1 MIKFSRSNLCHE
13 FTLKNPIENS
23 KDPIY
28 KLIISNNEI
37 QTIYKINKNNNKKFL
52 YFNKDNI
59 HNILYESEEVFTV
72 DDDIKD
78 IFQDSNISELFYF
91 ELLILDNLEAINY
104 NYSFE
109 LIRELNK
116 IVLNNNFN
124 PIKKIL
130 ISKILLSLIYNFKGL
145 DDYDEEKDNAEIKE
159 MENTNINII
168 KDNIE
173 VFKDFGMNYNLD
185 DIIKNKIDFIYSEII
200 VSLIKL
206 NKFNNYDFYIEILT
220 QLNIESIDITQTI
233 FKGLSEELNNERNN
247 YLNEYI
253 INTVDDI
260 KKEKLINF
268 FYVII
273 DKILKNPIYIYQN
286 EFLKKN
292 QIYFMKLIRGHLDEI
307 KNIANTTK
315 QKDKIECLIRKFSND
330 YYYTKYLN
338 LQEFGKND
346 NIYLY
351 KDNEEN
357 NEIIEKEKIYYD
369 KEYEKEK
376 ETVINMDHKYK
387 IDPELANKIMNKLY
401 INIYIDKNEEGGA
414 IIKKEEFFYGEKKL
428 KIEKES
434 LNKEA
439 NYEELTQQEKK
450 YENIYKNYKNFL
462 KVLEEIEEYIINSN
476 IPFNPLIELEFAKE
490 DKVIDSEDNKG
501 EHRQYNNIT
510 LISRFKNQIGEKNVL
525 EFLDRDILVNG
536 IGIKSQGFI
545 YLINELTNEDYENET
560 FFYDN

>member
-1 MIKFSRSNLCHE
+1 MIKLSRSNLCHE

-91 ELLILDNLEAINY
+91 ELLILDKLEAINY

-116 IVLNNNFN
+116 IALNNNFN

-145 DDYDEEKDNAEIKE
+145 DDYDEEKDNTEIKE

-220 QLNIESIDITQTI
+220 QLNIKSIDITQTI
-233 FKGLSEELNNERNN
+233 FKGLSEELNNERNK

-268 FYVII
+268 FYIII

-292 QIYFMKLIRGHLDEI
+292 QINFMKLLRDHLDEI
-307 KNIANTTK
+307 KNIANITK

-338 LQEFGKND
+338 LEEFGKND

-376 ETVINMDHKYK
+376 ETVIDMDHKYK

-450 YENIYKNYKNFL
+450 YENVYKNYKNFL

-476 IPFNPLIELEFAKE
+476 ILFNPLIELEFAKE

-536 IGIKSQGFI
+536 IGIKSQGLI

>member
-1 MIKFSRSNLCHE
+1 MNNFTRLNLCHE
-13 FTLKNPIENS
+13 FTLKNPFENK

-28 KLIISNNEI
+28 KLIINNNEM
-37 QTIYKINKNNNKKFL
+37 QEIYKINKNNNKKLF

-59 HNILYESEEVFTV
+59 HNILYESEEFFTV
-72 DDDIKD
+72 DDDLNN
-78 IFQDSNISELFYF
+78 IFQDSDISELFYF
-91 ELLILDNLEAINY
+91 ELLILDNLETINY

-116 IVLNNNFN
+116 IVLNNKFK

-145 DDYDEEKDNAEIKE
+145 DNYDEEKYSTEIKE
-159 MENTNINII
+159 MENININII

-173 VFKDFGMNYNLD
+173 IFKDFGMIYNLD

-206 NKFNNYDFYIEILT
+206 NKFNKYDFYIEILT
-220 QLNIESIDITQTI
+220 QLNIESIDITQEI

-260 KKEKLINF
+260 KNEKLINF
-268 FYVII
+268 LYII
-273 DKILKNPIYIYQN
+273 IEKILKNPIYIYQN
-286 EFLKKN
+286 EFLEKN
-292 QIYFMKLIRGHLDEI
+292 RKNFMKILKEHLDEI
-307 KNIANTTK
+307 KNIANASK

-338 LQEFGKND
+338 LEELGKND

-351 KDNEEN
+351 KNSEEN
-357 NEIIEKEKIYYD
+357 NEIIEKEKINYD
-369 KEYEKEK
+369 KEYEKD
-376 ETVINMDHKYK
+376 TIIDMGPNNK

-414 IIKKEEFFYGEKKL
+414 KIKKEEYFYGEKKL

-434 LNKEA
+434 LHKEA
-439 NYEELTQQEKK
+439 NYEEITHQENK
-450 YENIYKNYKNFL
+450 YENVYKNYKRFL
-462 KVLEEIEEYIINSN
+462 KVLEEIEECIKNEN
-476 IPFNPLIELEFAKE
+476 IPFNPLIELEFTNENNK
-490 DKVIDSEDNKG
+490 IYSEENKG
-501 EHRQYNNIT
+501 GHRQYNNIT
-510 LISRFKNQIGEKNVL
+510 LISRFKNQIGDKKLL
-525 EFLDRDILVNG
+525 EFLDKDILVYG
-536 IGIKSQGFI
+536 LDSKSQGFL
-545 YLINELTNEDYENET
+545 YLINELTNEDYENEIFT
-560 FFYDN
+560 YDN

>member
-1 MIKFSRSNLCHE
+1 MIKLSRSNLCHE

-91 ELLILDNLEAINY
+91 ELLILDKLEAINY

-116 IVLNNNFN
+116 IALNNNFN

-145 DDYDEEKDNAEIKE
+145 DDYDEEKDNTEIKE

-220 QLNIESIDITQTI
+220 QLNIKSIDITQTI
-233 FKGLSEELNNERNN
+233 FKGLSEELNNERNK

-268 FYVII
+268 FYIII

-292 QIYFMKLIRGHLDEI
+292 QINFMKLLRDHLDEI
-307 KNIANTTK
+307 KNIANITK

-338 LQEFGKND
+338 LEEFGKND

-376 ETVINMDHKYK
+376 ETVIDMDHKYK

-401 INIYIDKNEEGGA
+401 INIYIDKDEEGGA

-450 YENIYKNYKNFL
+450 YENVYKNYKNFL

-501 EHRQYNNIT
+501 EHRQYSNIT

-536 IGIKSQGFI
+536 IGIKSQGLI

>member
-23 KDPIY
+23 KDPLY

-37 QTIYKINKNNNKKFL
+37 QTISKINKKNNKKFL
-52 YFNKDNI
+52 FFNKDNI

-72 DDDIKD
+72 DDCIKD

-91 ELLILDNLEAINY
+91 ELLILDKLETINY

-116 IVLNNNFN
+116 IALNNNFN
-124 PIKKIL
+124 PIKRIL

-145 DDYDEEKDNAEIKE
+145 DDYDEEKDNTEIKE

-220 QLNIESIDITQTI
+220 QLNIKSIDITQTI
-233 FKGLSEELNNERNN
+233 FKGLSEELNNERNK

-268 FYVII
+268 FYIII

-292 QIYFMKLIRGHLDEI
+292 QINFMKLLRDHLDEI
-307 KNIANTTK
+307 KNIANITK

-338 LQEFGKND
+338 LEEFGKND

-376 ETVINMDHKYK
+376 ETVIDMDHKYK

-428 KIEKES
+428 KIEKEI

-450 YENIYKNYKNFL
+450 YENVYKNYQNFL

-536 IGIKSQGFI
+536 IGIKSQGLI

>member
-1 MIKFSRSNLCHE
+1 MIKLSRSNLCHE

-91 ELLILDNLEAINY
+91 ELLILDKLEAINY

-116 IVLNNNFN
+116 IALNNNFN

-145 DDYDEEKDNAEIKE
+145 DDYDEEKDNTEIKE

-220 QLNIESIDITQTI
+220 QLNIKSIDITQTI
-233 FKGLSEELNNERNN
+233 FKGLSEELNNERNK

-268 FYVII
+268 FYIII

-292 QIYFMKLIRGHLDEI
+292 QINFMKLLRDHLDEI
-307 KNIANTTK
+307 KNIANITK

-338 LQEFGKND
+338 LEEFGKND

-376 ETVINMDHKYK
+376 ETVIDMDYKYK

-450 YENIYKNYKNFL
+450 YENVYKNYKNFL

-490 DKVIDSEDNKG
+490 DKVIDSEDNNG

-536 IGIKSQGFI
+536 IGIKSQGLI

>member
-1 MIKFSRSNLCHE
+1 M
-13 FTLKNPIENS
+13 
-23 KDPIY
+23 
-28 KLIISNNEI
+28 
-37 QTIYKINKNNNKKFL
+37 
-52 YFNKDNI
+52 
-59 HNILYESEEVFTV
+59 
-72 DDDIKD
+72 
-78 IFQDSNISELFYF
+78 
-91 ELLILDNLEAINY
+91 
-104 NYSFE
+104 
-109 LIRELNK
+109 
-116 IVLNNNFN
+116 
-124 PIKKIL
+124 
-130 ISKILLSLIYNFKGL
+130 
-145 DDYDEEKDNAEIKE
+145 
-159 MENTNINII
+159 
-168 KDNIE
+168 
-173 VFKDFGMNYNLD
+173 
-185 DIIKNKIDFIYSEII
+185 
-200 VSLIKL
+200 
-206 NKFNNYDFYIEILT
+206 
-220 QLNIESIDITQTI
+220 
-233 FKGLSEELNNERNN
+233 NNERNK

-268 FYVII
+268 FYIII

-292 QIYFMKLIRGHLDEI
+292 QINFMKLLRDHLDEI
-307 KNIANTTK
+307 KNIANITK

-338 LQEFGKND
+338 LEEFGKND

-376 ETVINMDHKYK
+376 ETVIDMDHKYK

-450 YENIYKNYKNFL
+450 YENVYKNYKNFL

-536 IGIKSQGFI
+536 IGIKSQGLI